1 MDATAKGLFSRF
13 SRLLLA
19 LPLAAFLAA
28 GCTPAEEKEPGP
40 AAGPAGPATAGEET
54 PRRGGTV
61 VVGWTA
67 EPGGVNELIQ
77 PTSQVSS
84 EVVFRIFRH
93 LVEEQPDYTEHPPT
107 MKPQLA
113 KSWEWSPD
121 HKVLT
126 FHLREDAVW
135 SDGVPITAEDVRW
148 TWQAQTHPDVSW
160 DNAVS
165 KEAITDVEVVDPHT
179 VRFHYSR
186 AYTAQLLNANEGV
199 ILPKHAW
206 GKLPFSEWRKSA
218 DWFKKNLVV
227 SGPFTVASW
236 EPQQQLVLVRNDRYY
251 DKGLPYLDRVV
262 MRFIS
267 DQPSLIPQLLSG
279 DLEFTPQITPG
290 DVPRLRSA
298 PHLRVLDYWV
308 NLYVGIGWNNEHP
321 LFADPEVR
329 RAITLATDRQTIV
342 DTLLGSYGKVAVSPV
357 PSFIW
362 AHDRSI
368 APWPYDPAEARRI
381 LAAKG
386 WKDSDSDG
394 ILDKGGKPFAF
405 EILTNAGN
413 QARIDAAIMVQDQ
426 LKKVGIKVEPR
437 QVEFNT
443 LVERTIAGDFHGS
456 IIGFSADTSLDLTSS
471 FSTEG
476 IADGAN
482 YMRYRNPEVDRL
494 LAEALTQREMEQM
507 EPYVHKAQQIIHRE
521 QPLTFLWESKR
532 LSVIDQRV
540 QNARPSPSAAF
551 FNLQEWWVRPER

>member
-1 MDATAKGLFSRF
+1 MDGTFKGLFSR
-13 SRLLLA
+13 LLLT

-28 GCTPAEEKEPGP
+28 GCTPAETEKETP
-40 AAGPAGPATAGEET
+40 ANPAGTAEEA
-54 PRRGGTV
+54 PRRGGTLV
-61 VVGWTA
+61 TGWTA
-67 EPGGVNELIQ
+67 EPNGVNELIQ
-77 PTSQVSS
+77 PTSQASS
-84 EVVFRIFRH
+84 EVVFRLFLH

-121 HKVLT
+121 HKTLT
-126 FHLREDAVW
+126 FRLREDAVW

-148 TWQAQTHPDVSW
+148 TWQAQIHPDVAW

-165 KEAITDVEVVDPHT
+165 KDAITDVEVVDPHT

-186 AYTAQLLNANEGV
+186 PYSAQLLNANEGG

-206 GKLPFSEWRKSA
+206 GKLPFSEWRESA

-251 DKGLPYLDRVV
+251 DKKLPYLDRVV

-279 DLEFTPQITPG
+279 DLEFSPQITPA
-290 DVPRLRSA
+290 DVPRIQASPRLQ
-298 PHLRVLDYWV
+298 VLDYWV
-308 NLYVGIGWNNEHP
+308 NLYVGIGWNNDHP
-321 LFADPEVR
+321 LFSDPEVR
-329 RAITLATDRQTIV
+329 RAITLATDRQAIV
-342 DTLLGSYGKVAVSPV
+342 ETLLGDFGKVAVSPV
-357 PSFIW
+357 PSFFW

-368 APWPYDPAEARRI
+368 KPWPYDPAEARRI

-386 WKDSDSDG
+386 WKDSDGDG
-394 ILDKGGKPFAF
+394 ILDKSGKPFAF

-413 QARIDAAIMVQDQ
+413 QLRIDAVVMIQNQ
-426 LKKVGIKVEPR
+426 LKKVGIQVEPR
-437 QVEFNT
+437 QVEWNT
-443 LVERTIAGDFHGS
+443 LVDRTVAGDFAGS
-456 IIGFSADTSLDLTSS
+456 IVGFSVDTSLDLTSS
-471 FSTEG
+471 FSIRG
-476 IADGAN
+476 IAEGAN

-494 LAEALTQREMEQM
+494 LNEALEQREMEQM
-507 EPYVHKAQQIIHRE
+507 GPYVRQVQQIIHRE

-532 LSVIDQRV
+532 LSVIDRRV
-540 QNARPSPSAAF
+540 QDARPSPSSAF